1 MKVVIDMNLS
11 PAWVFPVER
20 AGHTATHWSSV
31 GSPSAADREIL
42 GWARQNDYVVF
53 THDLDFGAILAAT
66 DANSPSVVQIRT
78 QDPTPA
84 LCAELLL
91 DILRRYAQELSAG
104 ALISVDEDRARVRL
118 LPLNR
123 DGI

>member
-1 MKVVIDMNLS
+1 MKDIAKHHSQQKLINVGNWLYRSHLTDGYYGI
-11 PAWVFPVER
+11 FER
-20 AGHTATHWSSV
+20 DG
-31 GSPSAADREIL
+31 
-42 GWARQNDYVVF
+42 RQVKRRLK
-53 THDLDFGAILAAT
+53 TT

-78 QDPTPA
+78 QDPTPS